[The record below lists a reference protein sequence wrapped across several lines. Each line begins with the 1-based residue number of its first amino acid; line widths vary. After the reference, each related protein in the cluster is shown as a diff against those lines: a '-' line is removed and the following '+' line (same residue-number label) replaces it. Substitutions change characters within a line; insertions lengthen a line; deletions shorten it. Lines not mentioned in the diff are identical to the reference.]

1 MFVIHFLSRV
11 AGISFIVLAGASNV
25 LAASELTL
33 AETERLAIE
42 HAPWLSHHRTN
53 IAAAAERVSYEGRL
67 PDPQLT
73 LGAVNVPTDT
83 YKLNQEDMTMVN
95 VGIRQSFPPGKTL
108 KLRSQRAEKELSREQ
123 ARFEMERR
131 NLLLQVRNTWLE
143 LYFLDESLR
152 LLGASRPLAMRQREA
167 AEGRYRAAS
176 ATQQEVLRARE
187 GLARLDER
195 EQSLRAQVEHQRA
208 QLARWIG
215 AAAYEPLPADAPQL
229 PAVPDIFTAS
239 QHPEWIATQAGLEEA
254 RIEVD
259 MARQEYKPGMTFD
272 LSYGARQAR
281 PDGQSRPDM
290 VTALVTFDLPIFRSK
305 RQDPRLAEKQAM
317 ETAAL
322 FDAEDR
328 KRELEA
334 RYRAARAEHDA
345 LIERVKIYSER
356 LLPDIE
362 RETRV
367 TVSGFARDTAEL
379 REARQKELEAKT
391 ELVRLRVDLA
401 KSEAEL
407 LYLVGEE
414 TP

>member
-1 MFVIHFLSRV
+1 MCVTRFLSRV
-11 AGISFIVLAGASNV
+11 AGISFIALAGVTNV
-25 LAASELTL
+25 WAETELTL

-53 IAAAAERVSYEGRL
+53 VTAAAERVSYESRL

-83 YKLNQEDMTMVN
+83 FKLNQEDMTMVN
-95 VGIRQSFPPGKTL
+95 VGIRQSFPPGNTL
-108 KLRSQRAEKELSREQ
+108 KLRGQRAEKELSREQ
-123 ARFEMERR
+123 ARFEIERR

-152 LLGASRPLAMRQREA
+152 LLASSRPLAVRQREA

-187 GLARLDER
+187 VLARLDER
-195 EQSLRAQVEHQRA
+195 EQSLRAGVQRLRA

-215 AAAYEPLPADAPQL
+215 EAANQPLPVATPLL
-229 PAVPDIFTAS
+229 PLVPKTFEAS
-239 QHPEWIATQAGLEEA
+239 RHPEWIAAQAGTEEA

-281 PDGQSRPDM
+281 PDM
-290 VTALVTFDLPIFRSK
+290 VTALVTFDLPVFRAK
-305 RQDPRLAEKQAM
+305 RQDRRLAEKQAM
-317 ETAAL
+317 EAAAQ
-322 FDAEDR
+322 FDTEDR
-328 KRELEA
+328 RRELEA
-334 RYRAARAEHDA
+334 RYRAALAEHDA
-345 LIERVKIYSER
+345 LIARVKIYSER
-356 LLPDIE
+356 LIPDIE

-367 TVSGFARDTAEL
+367 TVSGFARDAAEL

-401 KSEAEL
+401 KNEAEL
-407 LYLVGEE
+407 LYLTGED

>member
-1 MFVIHFLSRV
+1 MLLIHFLFRI
-11 AGISFIVLAGASNV
+11 AIVLFLVLTNASAV

-33 AETERLAIE
+33 AETERLALE

-53 IAAAAERVSYEGRL
+53 VTAAAERITYEGRL

-83 YKLNQEDMTMVN
+83 YKLDQEDMTMVN
-95 VGIRQSFPPGKTL
+95 IGIRQSFPPGKTL
-108 KLRSQRAEKELSREQ
+108 KLRSQRAEKQLSLEQ

-152 LLGASRPLAMRQREA
+152 LLEISRPLAARQREA

-176 ATQQEVLRARE
+176 ASQQEVLRARE
-187 GLARLDER
+187 VLARLDER
-195 EQSLRAQVEHQRA
+195 EQSLHAQMERQRA

-215 AAAYEPLPADAPQL
+215 NAAYQPLPVDAPQL
-229 PAVPDIFTAS
+229 PAVPENFAPS
-239 QHPEWIATQAGLEEA
+239 RHPEWIATQAGLEEA

-259 MARQEYKPGMTFD
+259 MARQEYKPAMTFD
-272 LSYGARQAR
+272 LSYGARQSRPDGMAR
-281 PDGQSRPDM
+281 PDLVS
-290 VTALVTFDLPIFRSK
+290 ALVTFDLPLFRSK

-317 ETAAL
+317 EAAAQY
-322 FDAEDR
+322 DTEDR
-328 KRELEA
+328 RRDLEA

-345 LIERVKIYSER
+345 LITRVKIYSER

-367 TVSGFARDTAEL
+367 TVSGFARDAADL

-407 LYLVGEE
+407 LYLAGEE